1 MYWRQMKPF
10 AYPGKGI
17 HLHAQLTT
25 LITTFSLVPFSQ
37 LFLRSRYT
45 IVRYLVARD
54 FTRFGAK
61 RELKVDVSRT
71 RLFQAF
77 EPLGRRFDIN
87 TAPSALVKRLCHR
100 VLVGVIG
107 ANIDVEALVNVL

>member
-1 MYWRQMKPF
+1 MYRRQMKPF

-25 LITTFSLVPFSQ
+25 LKTTLRLVPFGEF
-37 LFLRSRYT
+37 FLRRRKT
-45 IVRYLVARD
+45 RVRYLVERD
-54 FTRFGAK
+54 GARFGAK

-71 RLFQAF
+71 RLLQEF
-77 EPLGRRFDIN
+77 EPLGHRFDIN
-87 TAPSALVKRLCHR
+87 TPPSPLVKRLCHR
-100 VLVGVIG
+100 ELVGVIR

>member
-25 LITTFSLVPFSQ
+25 LITTFSLVPFSE
-37 LFLRSRYT
+37 LFLRRRKTS
-45 IVRYLVARD
+45 VRYLVERD

-87 TAPSALVKRLCHR
+87 IGTSELVKLLCH
-100 VLVGVIG
+100 
-107 ANIDVEALVNVL
+107 

>member
-1 MYWRQMKPF
+1 MNWGQMKPF

-17 HLHAQLTT
+17 HLHTQLMT
-25 LITTFSLVPFSQ
+25 LITTLRLVPFSE
-37 LFLRSRYT
+37 LFLCRRKT
-45 IVRYLVARD
+45 CVRYLVDRD

-71 RLFQAF
+71 RFFKPF

-87 TAPSALVKRLCHR
+87 TAPSPLVKRLCHR
-100 VLVGVIG
+100 V
-107 ANIDVEALVNVL
+107 